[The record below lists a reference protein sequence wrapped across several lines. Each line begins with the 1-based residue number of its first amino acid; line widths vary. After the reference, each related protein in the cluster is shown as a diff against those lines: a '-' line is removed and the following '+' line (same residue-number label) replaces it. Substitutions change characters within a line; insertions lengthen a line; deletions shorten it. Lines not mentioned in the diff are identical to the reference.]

1 METQKQIDHL
11 IELAIVQRAELAK
24 IVQELPQLRT
34 FLLNQI
40 NATIED
46 IEPDLRADLVELCD
60 DRTDGKINEVREFF
74 TSAKDEFRA
83 KSNEF
88 FAQLE
93 AATKEKYQELIAER
107 EVTLNFAQD
116 AQNQL
121 KIAAEKAVEKLPEQ
135 VSALVEKE
143 LARFPRAG
151 EIDQLRKE
159 FAEPRSLN
167 PRGKWKSSETYQKL
181 DLVAYNG
188 DSFISN
194 LNDNKEKPSR
204 TSTAWT
210 LSAARGQG
218 SGMGGITSL
227 NDILGNPSAGIDV
240 VGAEGS
246 NYVRKT
252 LTAGTNVT
260 ITESATDIT
269 INSSGGGGGISDG
282 DKGDITVSDSG
293 TVWTV
298 DNTVVSNAKLA
309 NVATS
314 TIKGRATAG
323 TGSPEDLSG
332 TQTTALLDTF
342 TSTLKGLAPSSGGG
356 TTTFLRA
363 DGTWTTPS
371 GGSTEILDAT
381 VTNADSVT
389 ITKGQVVYAY
399 GATGNRIS
407 VKLANNSAESTSSKT
422 FGVVVDAS
430 IAANGT
436 GLVRCVGVIDG
447 LNLGSYTDG
456 NSVYLGATAG
466 AITATKP
473 SAPNHLVYVGTIARA
488 NAGNGQL
495 YVKIQNGYELDE
507 IHDVQITS
515 APAAGAVLIRDATNS
530 LWKAATITGTSG
542 QVTVT
547 NADASTTLSLPTAIT
562 NVNSLTATA
571 ATDLTLNGGSSG
583 ASIVAGQG
591 TNGAVTITPKGSGYT
606 FIDVAGAANDATA
619 QALRIRSGADATL
632 GPLVLSVDGHPSATG
647 ANRFFAISALDN
659 GAFRPITFQNGGGNL
674 LIGGT
679 TDISGSGGL
688 KVFGTTAA
696 SSTTTGALQVAGG
709 VGVNGAM
716 YVGGNLAAQN
726 GSLVV
731 TQSGVGVTAQ
741 SKLLL
746 DNTSYFGGLYLQGTG
761 FTTDN
766 FYRTNRI
773 ALVGPFDLNYA
784 SGQHRFWF
792 GTGGAGY
799 SSTGA
804 SQVFTLNS
812 GNNVFFSLTP
822 VARTS
827 GANKVLQIAVPA
839 DTGITAATENPVI
852 VFAGNSLTW
861 ADGTVATQRDYYFGA
876 NTYQKTTTS
885 ATFTDAATVYIPS
898 GPNAGTGV
906 TITNGYGLWN
916 GGKTR
921 LDSTV
926 LIGATTNSSNGILQL
941 GTHTTSA
948 GGIGFGNDVSLY
960 RGGNGKL
967 IFNDQSGGL
976 TPIFQLAESGTIS
989 ATIQTSS
996 RVMTLGTTAGGGAV
1010 IINTANTAALT
1021 LDSSQNATFAKK
1033 IAFTAQTT
1041 GTTLIDLQSTDDAG
1055 IAGFG
1060 GTTKIT
1066 FGSNLILTASN
1077 VGRVLAGATEIFRW
1091 GSGVVNIY
1099 PTTASTSTS
1108 TGALVVSGGVG
1119 VAGDA
1124 YFGSANGSIAK
1135 FSNSTVVL
1143 GTGTTGNLGA
1153 TNFGTIDVQDAN
1165 DSVLRLW
1172 RSTAEHLTVSAARGG
1187 KTGTNNSFLIDIV
1200 GANTAQT
1207 RPLIFRASY
1216 DSGTTMRPS
1225 LVLYPFTTNSDAN
1238 VGQLKLQSGTITDV
1252 STAVS
1257 GTNVR
1262 LASASFEASA
1272 FAATNTGVTT
1282 TDATT
1287 IYISG
1292 GPTAGT
1298 NQTLTN
1304 SYGLW
1309 NGGKTRLDSTVL
1321 IGATTNSSNGIL
1333 QLGTH
1338 TTSAGGIGFGTEFS
1352 IFRLNST
1359 NLLTNVSSGA
1369 FVFGLASAGAR
1380 KLYLSWDGSNSQI
1393 NTDVGTLAIG
1403 TLGTNALVID
1413 TSQKVTVTATIAS
1426 TSTTTGAL
1434 VVSGGAGFGGK
1445 VSTIA
1450 SATGTAGLNLPH
1462 GAAPT
1467 SPVNGDLW
1475 TTTGGLYARI
1485 NGSTV
1490 GPYGTGGSGGSGTVT
1505 SSGTPTSGQF
1515 AKFTTATDI
1524 TGVTATGTGNVVLAT
1539 TPTIT
1544 TPNLSGIVVSDGAN
1558 VNTANAMGALAIDVT
1573 KGLNTKSVA
1582 ADSTFTFSATP
1593 ATANTFFSMFVTN
1606 TDTASHVLTIPSS
1619 YSIAAAATITTCTIP
1634 ASGKLHLT
1642 WRYDGTTYFVYG
1654 DPVTASAGTVTSS
1667 GSPVSGNIAQFT
1679 SATNISPATVT
1690 GTGSVVLATS
1700 PTISGLTL
1708 SGTTNTSGVI
1718 DITDT
1723 TQSTSSTTGSIITDG
1738 GIGAAKN
1745 ITSGGTISGT
1755 NLGTTTAYRL
1765 IGRQVI
1771 NAGTTTYTSSA
1782 GVTRIL
1788 ARMIAAGGG
1797 GGGGTAAASQIG
1809 TGGGG
1814 GGGSYAEKFFTVAAS
1829 TGYTCAVGTGGS
1841 AGNAGAGGTGG
1852 NTTLTVGATTVTCN
1866 GGTGG
1871 ANLNTGTAAGLADG
1885 GSGGAISTN
1894 GDVNVQGAPGGYA
1907 WRSSGT
1913 LGTSGA
1919 GGNGWMGVGGGDCQ
1933 TQAANA
1939 NGITGGFGAG
1949 GSGGISTAGT
1959 ARTGGVGGAGL
1970 IVIEEYGI

>member
-74 TSAKDEFRA
+74 TSAKDEFRT

-116 AQNQL
+116 AQDQL

-591 TNGAVTITPKGSGYT
+591 TNGSVTITP
-606 FIDVAGAANDATA
+606 
-619 QALRIRSGADATL
+619 
-632 GPLVLSVDGHPSATG
+632 
-647 ANRFFAISALDN
+647 
-659 GAFRPITFQNGGGNL
+659 
-674 LIGGT
+674 
-679 TDISGSGGL
+679 SGSGRVSLFGKPSNAGNAL
-688 KVFGTTAA
+688 NGSLDVTDVTSIAAGIGGMISFRGYYTGTTATEYGFIRGYKINA
-696 SSTTTGALQVAGG
+696 TDGNYAGG
-709 VGVNGAM
+709 LYFGTRT
-716 YVGGNLAAQN
+716 N
-726 GSLVV
+726 GSGM
-731 TQSGVGVTAQ
+731 SGWMLLNDAG
-741 SKLLL
+741 KLLL
-746 DNTSYFGGLYLQGTG
+746 GT
-761 FTTDN
+761 TTD
-766 FYRTNRI
+766 
-773 ALVGPFDLNYA
+773 
-784 SGQHRFWF
+784 
-792 GTGGAGY
+792 
-799 SSTGA
+799 
-804 SQVFTLNS
+804 
-812 GNNVFFSLTP
+812 
-822 VARTS
+822 
-827 GANKVLQIAVPA
+827 
-839 DTGITAATENPVI
+839 
-852 VFAGNSLTW
+852 
-861 ADGTVATQRDYYFGA
+861 
-876 NTYQKTTTS
+876 
-885 ATFTDAATVYIPS
+885 
-898 GPNAGTGV
+898 
-906 TITNGYGLWN
+906 
-916 GGKTR
+916 
-921 LDSTV
+921 
-926 LIGATTNSSNGILQL
+926 SSNGILQL
-941 GTHTTSA
+941 ATHTTSA
-948 GGIGFGNDVSLY
+948 GGIGFGTDMSLFRSGNNAVSLDNIN
-960 RGGNGKL
+960 GNLSILYLKETGATK
-967 IFNDQSGGL
+967 
-976 TPIFQLAESGTIS
+976 AEFS
-989 ATIQTSS
+989 TSS
-996 RVMTLGTTAGGGAV
+996 GQVTVASTTGASLFLKTN
-1010 IINTANTAALT
+1010 NTTALT

-1055 IAGFG
+1055 IVGFG
-1060 GTTKIT
+1060 GTTKIA
-1066 FGSNLILTASN
+1066 FGSNLIITASN
-1077 VGRVLAGATEIFRW
+1077 VGRALAGATEIFRW

-1119 VAGDA
+1119 VAGA
-1124 YFGSANGSIAK
+1124 IFAGGAVVTSSATLSGAGAIPITKSLVKFTSTGAANALTLANG
-1135 FSNSTVVL
+1135 VDGQRL
-1143 GTGTTGNLGA
+1143 
-1153 TNFGTIDVQDAN
+1153 TIVHDV
-1165 DSVLRLW
+1165 
-1172 RSTAEHLTVSAARGG
+1172 
-1187 KTGTNNSFLIDIV
+1187 K
-1200 GANTAQT
+1200 
-1207 RPLIFRASY
+1207 
-1216 DSGTTMRPS
+1216 
-1225 LVLYPFTTNSDAN
+1225 
-1238 VGQLKLQSGTITDV
+1238 
-1252 STAVS
+1252 
-1257 GTNVR
+1257 
-1262 LASASFEASA
+1262 
-1272 FAATNTGVTT
+1272 
-1282 TDATT
+1282 
-1287 IYISG
+1287 
-1292 GPTAGT
+1292 
-1298 NQTLTN
+1298 
-1304 SYGLW
+1304 
-1309 NGGKTRLDSTVL
+1309 
-1321 IGATTNSSNGIL
+1321 
-1333 QLGTH
+1333 
-1338 TTSAGGIGFGTEFS
+1338 
-1352 IFRLNST
+1352 
-1359 NLLTNVSSGA
+1359 
-1369 FVFGLASAGAR
+1369 
-1380 KLYLSWDGSNSQI
+1380 
-1393 NTDVGTLAIG
+1393 G
-1403 TLGTNALVID
+1403 TLGTGVL
-1413 TSQKVTVTATIAS
+1413 TPTTKTGFSTVTFTNAGDTVSLVYVTTRGWMVTGSYAATIA
-1426 TSTTTGAL
+1426 
-1434 VVSGGAGFGGK
+1434 
-1445 VSTIA
+1445 
-1450 SATGTAGLNLPH
+1450 P
-1462 GAAPT
+1462 
-1467 SPVNGDLW
+1467 
-1475 TTTGGLYARI
+1475 
-1485 NGSTV
+1485 
-1490 GPYGTGGSGGSGTVT
+1490 
-1505 SSGTPTSGQF
+1505 
-1515 AKFTTATDI
+1515 
-1524 TGVTATGTGNVVLAT
+1524 
-1539 TPTIT
+1539 
-1544 TPNLSGIVVSDGAN
+1544 
-1558 VNTANAMGALAIDVT
+1558 
-1573 KGLNTKSVA
+1573 
-1582 ADSTFTFSATP
+1582 
-1593 ATANTFFSMFVTN
+1593 
-1606 TDTASHVLTIPSS
+1606 
-1619 YSIAAAATITTCTIP
+1619 
-1634 ASGKLHLT
+1634 
-1642 WRYDGTTYFVYG
+1642 
-1654 DPVTASAGTVTSS
+1654 
-1667 GSPVSGNIAQFT
+1667 
-1679 SATNISPATVT
+1679 
-1690 GTGSVVLATS
+1690 
-1700 PTISGLTL
+1700 
-1708 SGTTNTSGVI
+1708 
-1718 DITDT
+1718 
-1723 TQSTSSTTGSIITDG
+1723 
-1738 GIGAAKN
+1738 
-1745 ITSGGTISGT
+1745 
-1755 NLGTTTAYRL
+1755 
-1765 IGRQVI
+1765 
-1771 NAGTTTYTSSA
+1771 
-1782 GVTRIL
+1782 
-1788 ARMIAAGGG
+1788 
-1797 GGGGTAAASQIG
+1797 
-1809 TGGGG
+1809 
-1814 GGGSYAEKFFTVAAS
+1814 
-1829 TGYTCAVGTGGS
+1829 
-1841 AGNAGAGGTGG
+1841 
-1852 NTTLTVGATTVTCN
+1852 
-1866 GGTGG
+1866 
-1871 ANLNTGTAAGLADG
+1871 
-1885 GSGGAISTN
+1885 
-1894 GDVNVQGAPGGYA
+1894 
-1907 WRSSGT
+1907 
-1913 LGTSGA
+1913 
-1919 GGNGWMGVGGGDCQ
+1919 
-1933 TQAANA
+1933 
-1939 NGITGGFGAG
+1939 
-1949 GSGGISTAGT
+1949 
-1959 ARTGGVGGAGL
+1959 
-1970 IVIEEYGI
+1970 